1 MSQFRGCILRRT
13 WPVRPSMATPRDSER
28 PWKAECSTIV
38 KRDGLAFRE
47 FHGCITRDSH
57 SYSYMT
63 ISYAQAHKSK
73 NERVKIFD
81 LAQFLIFFLIL
92 LILEEEEMWLC
103 LCRWRL
109 VYFRIREDRGEVNLL
124 FEPRGVG
131 MTLTLGGGTYRKHD
145 R

>member
-1 MSQFRGCILRRT
+1 
-13 WPVRPSMATPRDSER
+13 
-28 PWKAECSTIV
+28 
-38 KRDGLAFRE
+38 
-47 FHGCITRDSH
+47 
-57 SYSYMT
+57 MT

-131 MTLTLGGGTYRKHD
+131 MTLTLGGGRIGNMTDSRLKWLHI
-145 R
+145 RLNTFSFLSCILCLNEQT